1 MNKKLQFVIWIIVAI
16 AAIALIGIY
25 GVGFVRSKVEGT
37 IHPIVTFEIENH
49 GTVKAELYPEYA
61 PNTVATIVTL
71 VKNGFYENKVIY
83 GKDQICLYVGRDTD
97 GNVPLTKVSNLNT
110 SVASGS
116 DADKPVTIPGEFAEN
131 GFTKNTLRHEKGVL
145 SLIRNDYTQSVS
157 GLVEESY
164 NSGVSQIGIMM
175 GENTSNLNGVYAAFG
190 KITEGL
196 DILEKI
202 YTKTE
207 LADPEVDEE
216 GNVVPAAISKFKVFP
231 VIKSATVETNGVDF
245 GVPVYQEAFDY
256 DSYMYDLINAQYGSN

>member
-1 MNKKLQFVIWIIVAI
+1 MKDKSKKILLIIVAVVLI
-16 AAIALIGIY
+16 AICGLLVVQYIRALTQD
-25 GVGFVRSKVEGT
+25 VKNPMLT
-37 IHPIVTFEIENH
+37 LEIENY
-49 GTVKAELYPEYA
+49 GNVKIELYPEYA

-190 KITEGL
+190 KVTEGL
-196 DILEKI
+196 DILEKL
-202 YTKTE
+202 YTEAKIQE
-207 LADPEVDEE
+207 PEVADDGTVQET
-216 GNVVPAAISKFKVFP
+216 AIDKFATFP
-231 VIKSATVETNGVDF
+231 IIKSATVETYGVDF
-245 GVPVYQEAFDY
+245 GLPVFMEAFDY
-256 DSYMYDLINAQYGSN
+256 ESYMYDLIQTQYGS

>member
-37 IHPIVTFEIENH
+37 IHPVVTFEIENH

-190 KITEGL
+190 KVTEGL
-196 DILEKI
+196 DILEKL
-202 YTKTE
+202 YTEAKIQE
-207 LADPEVDEE
+207 PEVADDGTVQET
-216 GNVVPAAISKFKVFP
+216 AIDKFATFP
-231 VIKSATVETNGVDF
+231 IIKSATIETYGVDF
-245 GVPVYQEAFDY
+245 GLPVFMEAFDY
-256 DSYMYDLINAQYGSN
+256 ESYMYDLIQTQYGS